1 MTLIEIFIVGA
12 CGYALWN
19 HHIHRRLLSVELVG
33 PGAQL
38 ITIGLAVIGL
48 FFTAGILV
56 TLALPFFMSA
66 SEAIAVKSSLY
77 LDNNSYAAVLG
88 LGLIAAGFVSN
99 ISKTSALVTDSQ
111 QTQMRFREI
120 AEIANA
126 WIWEMDEELR
136 FTYLSDRFFEIVP
149 IPNEDIIGKRHDE
162 LAANLTNDEAW
173 RRYFHDVATRR
184 PFSDFEYAIL
194 LPDRTTKYLVI
205 NGKPIFDSGG
215 NFKGYRGTG
224 SDRTARAAARTA
236 LDRTER
242 QFRDLIEG
250 SIQGLYIYRDGHLLF
265 ANQALADILGY
276 ENPEEILALEKIERF
291 LGPAAED
298 QDSQN
303 KPGRRTGEYEPEI
316 YEARAIKKDGSA
328 TWLEFRE
335 KPIEWHDQPAMQCVV
350 VDITERKKAE
360 AALQQQTEELEQIL
374 RNVPRAIITIDENGF
389 ITNFNPAA
397 TDTFGYASEEIIGHN
412 ISLLTPA
419 DEADL
424 HDRYVKAY
432 LQSGD
437 KKFID
442 NGPRQL
448 TGRHKDGREFPME
461 LAISQAGTGENGLV
475 FVGVAR
481 DITEQKEAQ
490 STLERHN
497 EELRKRDE
505 ELHEQT
511 KRFNAA
517 LENMSDGLCM
527 FDSEKRL
534 IVSNTRYASMYNVL
548 PEQIAPG
555 TTLREIIDLRV
566 ASDTYEESDAE
577 TYIEERQEWVDSGA
591 KELNVRK
598 LKDGR
603 IIGISHQSMPDG
615 GWLSTHV
622 DITELRE
629 VQDQLSYLAHHD
641 ALTELPNRTLLLDR
655 INDALTRTRRKR
667 GFALLVLDLDGFKGV
682 NDMLGHPAGDKLLRA
697 AAERLRGCVREIDT
711 VARLGGD
718 EFAIVLTST
727 NRFEDVEALSG
738 RICVELGAPFTM
750 EDDRQVVVGASVG
763 IAMAPTDGRDPHELL
778 KKADMALYQAKE
790 EGRGRYR
797 FFKPL
802 LEATTNDRHAL
813 GLDLRKALAN
823 DELELHYQPLI
834 NLDEDRVS
842 GFEALLRWN
851 HPERGMVLPNEF
863 ISIAEEIGLI
873 NQLGEWAL
881 HRAAMQAATWPTD
894 IKVAVNVSPLQFRG
908 DQLVATVTHALV
920 TSNLAAERLE
930 LEITESVL
938 LRDENSTLG
947 ILHELHDLGIR
958 VSLDDFGTGYS
969 SLSYLQSFPFNKIK
983 IDASFINRL
992 GEEEDGIGIVH
1003 AVTSMAAR
1011 LNVAT
1016 TAEGVETSKQLEI
1029 LKKEGCTEAQGYYFS
1044 PPRPVKDITLEFI
1057 QSLGK

>member
-1 MTLIEIFIVGA
+1 
-12 CGYALWN
+12 
-19 HHIHRRLLSVELVG
+19 
-33 PGAQL
+33 
-38 ITIGLAVIGL
+38 
-48 FFTAGILV
+48 
-56 TLALPFFMSA
+56 
-66 SEAIAVKSSLY
+66 
-77 LDNNSYAAVLG
+77 
-88 LGLIAAGFVSN
+88 
-99 ISKTSALVTDSQ
+99 
-111 QTQMRFREI
+111 
-120 AEIANA
+120 
-126 WIWEMDEELR
+126 MDEELR

-149 IPNEDIIGKRHDE
+149 IRNEDIIGKRHDE

-173 RRYFHDVATRR
+173 RLYFHDVATRR
-184 PFSDFEYAIL
+184 PFSDFVYAIS

-224 SDRTARAAARTA
+224 SDKTARAAAQTA
-236 LDRTER
+236 LDQTER

-250 SIQGLYIYRDGHLLF
+250 SIQGLYIYRDGRVLF

-276 ENPEEILALEKIERF
+276 ETPEEILALEKIERF
-291 LGPAAED
+291 LGPADED
-298 QDSQN
+298 RHSHR
-303 KPGRRTGEYEPEI
+303 KPGRRTGEFEPEF
-316 YEARAIKKDGSA
+316 YEARAIKKDASE

-335 KPIEWHDQPAMQCVV
+335 MPVEWHDQPAMQCVV
-350 VDITERKKAE
+350 VDITERKRAE

-374 RNVPRAIITIDENGF
+374 RNVPRAVITIDVNGF
-389 ITNFNPAA
+389 ITTFNPAA
-397 TDTFGYASEEIIGHN
+397 TDTFGYSSDEIIGRN
-412 ISLLTPA
+412 ISLLMSTDVA
-419 DEADL
+419 NL
-424 HDRYVKAY
+424 HDGYVKAY
-432 LQSGD
+432 LQSGV

-448 TGRHKDGREFPME
+448 TARHKDGREFPME
-461 LAISQAGTGENGLV
+461 LAISQAGTGENGAV

-481 DITEQKEAQ
+481 DITEQIEAQ

-505 ELHEQT
+505 DLHEQN

-534 IVSNTRYASMYNVL
+534 IVSNARYASMYNVL

-555 TTLREIIDLRV
+555 ATLREIIDLRV
-566 ASDTYEESDAE
+566 ANDTYEENDAE

-598 LKDGR
+598 LKDER

-727 NRFEDVEALSG
+727 NRLEDVEALSG

-763 IAMAPTDGRDPHELL
+763 IAMAPTDGRDVNAGAKSCHWAAQKLATLL
-778 KKADMALYQAKE
+778 
-790 EGRGRYR
+790 
-797 FFKPL
+797 
-802 LEATTNDRHAL
+802 
-813 GLDLRKALAN
+813 
-823 DELELHYQPLI
+823 I
-834 NLDEDRVS
+834 
-842 GFEALLRWN
+842 
-851 HPERGMVLPNEF
+851 
-863 ISIAEEIGLI
+863 
-873 NQLGEWAL
+873 
-881 HRAAMQAATWPTD
+881 
-894 IKVAVNVSPLQFRG
+894 
-908 DQLVATVTHALV
+908 
-920 TSNLAAERLE
+920 
-930 LEITESVL
+930 
-938 LRDENSTLG
+938 
-947 ILHELHDLGIR
+947 
-958 VSLDDFGTGYS
+958 
-969 SLSYLQSFPFNKIK
+969 
-983 IDASFINRL
+983 
-992 GEEEDGIGIVH
+992 
-1003 AVTSMAAR
+1003 
-1011 LNVAT
+1011 
-1016 TAEGVETSKQLEI
+1016 
-1029 LKKEGCTEAQGYYFS
+1029 
-1044 PPRPVKDITLEFI
+1044 
-1057 QSLGK
+1057 